1 MEGAAGH
8 PVEVT
13 AEWAWPWGGVDLDLR
28 GWKNHPTSATMATAG
43 MTITRNATMLSAMPK
58 TRKASA
64 ASTAVITTTAT
75 APMTQARHPV
85 MTMVFPVNHD
95 HGIISVFRVARFA
108 DPDRVSVI
116 ELDEHERLITAP

>member
-43 MTITRNATMLSAMPK
+43 MTITRNATML
-58 TRKASA
+58 
-64 ASTAVITTTAT
+64 
-75 APMTQARHPV
+75 
-85 MTMVFPVNHD
+85 D
-95 HGIISVFRVARFA
+95 
-108 DPDRVSVI
+108 
-116 ELDEHERLITAP
+116 

>member
-1 MEGAAGH
+1 M
-8 PVEVT
+8 
-13 AEWAWPWGGVDLDLR
+13 WPWGGVDLNLR

-58 TRKASA
+58 TREGECCKHGCHHNDRDRSDDPGTP
-64 ASTAVITTTAT
+64 SGD
-75 APMTQARHPV
+75 
-85 MTMVFPVNHD
+85 VFPVNHD
-95 HGIISVFRVARFA
+95 HGMISVFRVARFA

>member
-13 AEWAWPWGGVDLDLR
+13 AEWAWPRGGVDLNLR

-58 TRKASA
+58 TREGECCK
-64 ASTAVITTTAT
+64 
-75 APMTQARHPV
+75 
-85 MTMVFPVNHD
+85 
-95 HGIISVFRVARFA
+95 HGCHHNDRDRSD
-108 DPDRVSVI
+108 DPGTPSGDDNGLPSQSRSWDDLRLPSSPPIRIVS
-116 ELDEHERLITAP
+116 LLLSWTNTSD